1 MTFEEWASKRFGT
14 EISDGDFYSL
24 PGYRAAFE
32 AGQKSVQR
40 KPLTIDEC
48 MKRWDIVKQ
57 SGHVDRATFIAGV
70 RFAEKHHKIG
80 GGDE

>member
-40 KPLTIDEC
+40 KPLNIDEIPDEEWH
-48 MKRWDIVKQ
+48 KHSNKFEFV
-57 SGHVDRATFIAGV
+57 SGI
-70 RFAEKHHKIG
+70 RFAEKHHKVG
-80 GGDE
+80 GGNVE